1 MDMVKKGWRR
11 ERMRQVFLLLAK
23 SQEACS
29 SQSKYCFQVFSSRL
43 FVHLSNLMAKE
54 KTRNRKCAENC
65 GSIGFQASLPSNRHG
80 FQSFSH
86 ILFLTECQSALCP
99 QHTACV
105 CHAIHDDSPFFLVC
119 PVKKLLCSC
128 MLNSV
133 GCRRRTCT
141 KDNTTQFNSNI
152 VFLLSLTFS

>member
-1 MDMVKKGWRR
+1 MVKKGWRR

-86 ILFLTECQSALCP
+86 ILFLTECQSAVCP
-99 QHTACV
+99 QHTAYYLLGPIIIGPNYG
-105 CHAIHDDSPFFLVC
+105 AEAPLTAA
-119 PVKKLLCSC
+119 KLGP
-128 MLNSV
+128 MRI
-133 GCRRRTCT
+133 G
-141 KDNTTQFNSNI
+141 
-152 VFLLSLTFS
+152 